1 MDLKTASIRT
11 VSTSLTA
18 TAALAL
24 VAAPAHA
31 QDYVVQQGD
40 TVSAI
45 AQGHGV
51 SVSTIVATNK
61 LDARATIFVGQHLTL
76 PNGSTA
82 QVATS
87 APKTYVVAKGDTLWA
102 IAKSFHTSVAALQFA
117 NGMADSPLIRI
128 GEALSIPGG
137 AGTSADGSATTSSTA
152 PSSTTPLSTAAGT
165 YVVQS
170 GDTLWSIAK
179 KFGTSVAS
187 VAQLNGVANPSL
199 IRVNQPL
206 TIPAGATAPVVST
219 TASISASQTLS
230 STHIVAKG
238 DTLSSIASRF
248 GTSVSA
254 IASANALPNPSIIR
268 TGQSLTIPGGTP
280 TGLVGATFL
289 GRTYPVEVV
298 AAANVN
304 KATLN
309 AMDVPSRVQMQQLVV
324 DTANAMGVDP
334 ALAQAIAYQESGFN
348 MRAVSP
354 ANAIGCMQVIPASGE
369 WASGLVGRDL
379 NLLIAQDNVIAG
391 VAILRQLQRN
401 GTPVETAIAG
411 YYQGERS
418 VRERGLNPDTKN
430 YVASVVA
437 LTERFK

>member
-18 TAALAL
+18 TAAFAL

-31 QDYVVQQGD
+31 QDYVVQPGD

-61 LDARATIFVGQHLTL
+61 LDARATIYAGQHLTL
-76 PNGSTA
+76 PDGSGSP
-82 QVATS
+82 VAAS
-87 APKTYVVAKGDTLWA
+87 APTTYVVAKGDSLWG
-102 IAKSFHTSVAALQFA
+102 IANRFRTSVASLQSA
-117 NGMADSPLIRI
+117 NGMADSTIIRI
-128 GEALSIPGG
+128 GESLTIP
-137 AGTSADGSATTSSTA
+137 A
-152 PSSTTPLSTAAGT
+152 PSSVAGASVTPSTTPAGS

-170 GDTLWSIAK
+170 GDTLWSIAQ

-187 VAQLNGVANPSL
+187 LAQLNGVANPSL

-206 TIPAGATAPVVST
+206 TIPAGATAPVVPT
-219 TASISASQTLS
+219 TAASAPAATTVS
-230 STHIVAKG
+230 STYTVVRG
-238 DTLSSIASRF
+238 DTLSSIAARF
-248 GTSVSA
+248 GTSVAA
-254 IASANALPNPSIIR
+254 IASANALQNPSIIR
-268 TGQSLTIPGGTP
+268 TGQNLTIQGVAP
-280 TGLVGATFL
+280 TALVGDTFL
-289 GRTYPVEVV
+289 GRTYAVEVV

-309 AMDVPSRVQMQQLVV
+309 AMDVPSRVQMQQLVI

-354 ANAIGCMQVIPASGE
+354 ANAIGCMQVIPTSGE
-369 WASGLVGRDL
+369 WASNLVGRDL
-379 NLLIAQDNVIAG
+379 NLLIAQDNVVAG
-391 VAILRQLQRN
+391 MAILKQLQRN

-418 VRERGLNPDTKN
+418 VRERGLNPDTKK

-437 LTERFK
+437 LTQRFK

>member
-1 MDLKTASIRT
+1 MDLKTAGIRT

-31 QDYVVQQGD
+31 QDYVVQPGD

-45 AQGHGV
+45 ANGHGL
-51 SVSTIVATNK
+51 SVSTIVATNH
-61 LDARATIFVGQHLTL
+61 LDAGATIYAGQHLTL
-76 PNGSTA
+76 PDGA
-82 QVATS
+82 AMPVASS

-102 IAKSFHTSVAALQFA
+102 IATRFHTSVAALQLA
-117 NGMADSPLIRI
+117 NGLSDSSVIRI
-128 GEALSIPGG
+128 GESLTVPGG
-137 AGTSADGSATTSSTA
+137 VGTASAASTTA
-152 PSSTTPLSTAAGT
+152 PGSPAGT

-170 GDTLWSIAK
+170 GDTLWSIAL
-179 KFGTSVAS
+179 KFGTSVTGL
-187 VAQLNGVANPSL
+187 AQINGVSNPSL
-199 IRVNQPL
+199 IRLNQPL
-206 TIPAGATAPVVST
+206 VIPAGATAPVVST
-219 TASISASQTLS
+219 NASTSALAPTPA
-230 STHIVAKG
+230 STYVVVRG
-238 DTLSSIASRF
+238 DTLSGIAARF

-254 IASANALPNPSIIR
+254 IVSANALTNPSIIR
-268 TGQSLTIPGGTP
+268 TGQSLTIPGGAP

-289 GRTYPVEVV
+289 GYTYPADVV
-298 AAANVN
+298 AAANIN

-309 AMDVPSRVQMQQLVV
+309 SMDVPSRVQMQQLVI

-379 NLLIAQDNVIAG
+379 NLLIADDNAAAG
-391 VAILRQLQRN
+391 VAILKQLLRN

-418 VRERGLNPDTKN
+418 VRERGLNPDTKQ

-437 LTERFK
+437 LMARFK

>member
-31 QDYVVQQGD
+31 QDYVVQPGD

-45 AQGHGV
+45 AQGHGA
-51 SVSTIVATNK
+51 SVSTIVATNR

-76 PNGSTA
+76 PTGS
-82 QVATS
+82 ATQAAAS

-102 IAKSFHTSVAALQFA
+102 IANNFHTSVAAVQLA
-117 NGMADSPLIRI
+117 NGMADSTLIRI
-128 GEALSIPGG
+128 GEILSIPGG
-137 AGTSADGSATTSSTA
+137 AGASAAATATTSSAA
-152 PSSTTPLSTAAGT
+152 PSSTAAST

-170 GDTLWSIAK
+170 GDTLWSIAQ

-230 STHIVAKG
+230 STHIVVKG

-254 IASANALPNPSIIR
+254 IASANALANPSIIR

-289 GRTYPVEVV
+289 GRTYPAEVV

-309 AMDVPSRVQMQQLVV
+309 AMDVPSRVQMQQLVI
-324 DTANAMGVDP
+324 DTANAMGVDT

-354 ANAIGCMQVIPASGE
+354 ANAIGCMQVIPTSGE

-391 VAILRQLQRN
+391 VAILKQLQRK

-430 YVASVVA
+430 YVASVAA
-437 LTERFK
+437 LTKRFK

>member
-18 TAALAL
+18 TAAFAL
-24 VAAPAHA
+24 VAAPAYA
-31 QDYVVQQGD
+31 QDYVVQPGD

-61 LDARATIFVGQHLTL
+61 LDVRATIFAGQHLTL
-76 PNGSTA
+76 PDGAAA
-82 QVATS
+82 QAVAPVPT
-87 APKTYVVAKGDTLWA
+87 TYVVAKGDSLWA
-102 IAKSFHTSVAALQFA
+102 IANRFRTSVAALQSA
-117 NGMADSPLIRI
+117 NGMAESTVIRI
-128 GEALSIPGG
+128 GEALTIPGVS
-137 AGTSADGSATTSSTA
+137 GTPANASVA
-152 PSSTTPLSTAAGT
+152 PSANPAGS

-170 GDTLWSIAK
+170 GDTLWSIAQ
-179 KFGTSVAS
+179 KFGTSVALI
-187 VAQLNGVANPSL
+187 AQLNDVANPSL

-206 TIPAGATAPVVST
+206 TIPAGATVPAVST
-219 TASISASQTLS
+219 AAAGSPAATTVS
-230 STHIVAKG
+230 STYTVVRG
-238 DTLSSIASRF
+238 DTLSSIAARF
-248 GTSVSA
+248 GTSVAA
-254 IASANALPNPSIIR
+254 ISSANALANPSIIR
-268 TGQSLTIPGGTP
+268 AGQNLTIQGMTP
-280 TGLVGATFL
+280 AALVGDTFL
-289 GRTYPVEVV
+289 GRTYAVEVV

-309 AMDVPSRVQMQQLVV
+309 AMDVPSRVQMQKLII

-369 WASGLVGRDL
+369 WASSLVGRDL
-379 NLLIAQDNVIAG
+379 NLLIAQDNVVAG
-391 VAILRQLQRN
+391 MAILKQLQRN

-418 VRERGLNPDTKN
+418 VRERGLNPDTKK

-437 LTERFK
+437 LTQRFK

>member
-1 MDLKTASIRT
+1 MDLKTAGIRT

-31 QDYVVQQGD
+31 QDYVVQPGD

-45 AQGHGV
+45 ANGHGL
-51 SVSTIVATNK
+51 SVSTIVATNH
-61 LDARATIFVGQHLTL
+61 LDAGATIYAGQHLTL
-76 PNGSTA
+76 PDGA
-82 QVATS
+82 AMPVASS
-87 APKTYVVAKGDTLWA
+87 APKTYVVATGDTLWA
-102 IAKSFHTSVAALQFA
+102 IAARFHTSVAALQLA
-117 NGMADSPLIRI
+117 NGMAASTLIRI
-128 GEALSIPGG
+128 GESLTVPGG
-137 AGTSADGSATTSSTA
+137 VGTASAPPTTA
-152 PSSTTPLSTAAGT
+152 PGSPAGT

-170 GDTLWSIAK
+170 GDTLWSIAR
-179 KFGTSVAS
+179 KFGTSVTGL
-187 VAQLNGVANPSL
+187 AQINGVSNPSL
-199 IRVNQPL
+199 IRLNQPL
-206 TIPAGATAPVVST
+206 VIPAGATAPVVST
-219 TASISASQTLS
+219 NASTSALAPTPA
-230 STHIVAKG
+230 STYVVVRG
-238 DTLSSIASRF
+238 DTLSSIAARF

-254 IASANALPNPSIIR
+254 IVSANVLTNPSIIR
-268 TGQSLTIPGGTP
+268 TGQSLTIPGGVATS
-280 TGLVGATFL
+280 LVGDTFL
-289 GRTYPVEVV
+289 GYTYPADVV
-298 AAANVN
+298 AAANIN

-309 AMDVPSRVQMQQLVV
+309 SMDVPSRVRMQQLVI

-334 ALAQAIAYQESGFN
+334 SLAQAIAYQESGFN

-379 NLLIAQDNVIAG
+379 NLLIADDNAAAG
-391 VAILRQLQRN
+391 VAILKQLLRN

-418 VRERGLNPDTKN
+418 VREHGLNPDTKQ

-437 LTERFK
+437 LMARFK

>member
-1 MDLKTASIRT
+1 MDLKTAGIRT

-31 QDYVVQQGD
+31 QDYVVQPGD

-45 AQGHGV
+45 ANGHGLT
-51 SVSTIVATNK
+51 VSTIVAANH
-61 LDARATIFVGQHLTL
+61 LDSRATIYAGQHLTL
-76 PNGSTA
+76 PDGSTA
-82 QVATS
+82 PVAAS

-102 IAKSFHTSVAALQFA
+102 IANRYHTSVASLQLA
-117 NGMADSPLIRI
+117 NGMADSTLIRI
-128 GEALSIPGG
+128 GESLTIPGG
-137 AGTSADGSATTSSTA
+137 VGTSSAAASAATS
-152 PSSTTPLSTAAGT
+152 TPAGT

-170 GDTLWSIAK
+170 GDTLWSIAL
-179 KFGTSVAS
+179 KFGTSVTGL
-187 VAQLNGVANPSL
+187 AQLNAVSNPSL

-206 TIPAGATAPVVST
+206 VIPAGATAPVVST
-219 TASISASQTLS
+219 NASTLAPS
-230 STHIVAKG
+230 PAATYTVVRG
-238 DTLSSIASRF
+238 DTLSSIAARF

-254 IASANALPNPSIIR
+254 IVSANALTNPSIIR
-268 TGQSLTIPGGTP
+268 AGQSLTIPGGVP
-280 TGLVGATFL
+280 TGLVGDTFL
-289 GRTYPVEVV
+289 GYKYPADVV

-309 AMDVPSRVQMQQLVV
+309 AMDVPSRVQMQRLVI

-354 ANAIGCMQVIPASGE
+354 ANAIGCMQVIPTSGE

-379 NLLIAQDNVIAG
+379 NLLIAQDNVAAG
-391 VAILRQLQRN
+391 VAILKQLSRN

-418 VRERGLNPDTKN
+418 VRERGLNPDTKQ
-430 YVASVVA
+430 YVASVTSLMA
-437 LTERFK
+437 RFK

>member
-18 TAALAL
+18 TAAFAL

-31 QDYVVQQGD
+31 QDYVVQPGD

-45 AQGHGV
+45 ARGHGL
-51 SVSTIVATNK
+51 SVSTIVTTNK
-61 LDARATIFVGQHLTL
+61 LDVRATIYVGQHLTL
-76 PNGSTA
+76 PDGS
-82 QVATS
+82 ATQGSATLGAAS

-102 IAKSFHTSVAALQFA
+102 IANGFHVSVAAIQLA
-117 NGMADSPLIRI
+117 NGMADSTLIRI
-128 GEALSIPGG
+128 GEALTIPGG
-137 AGTSADGSATTSSTA
+137 VGTVADASAA
-152 PSSTTPLSTAAGT
+152 PSGNPAGT

-170 GDTLWSIAK
+170 GDTLWSIAQ
-179 KFGTSVAS
+179 KFGTSVTALS
-187 VAQLNGVANPSL
+187 QLNGVANPSL
-199 IRVNQPL
+199 IRLNQPL

-219 TASISASQTLS
+219 AAQAPSSAY
-230 STHIVAKG
+230 VVVRG

-248 GTSVSA
+248 GTTVSA
-254 IASANALPNPSIIR
+254 VASANALANPSIIR
-268 TGQSLTIPGGTP
+268 TGQGLIIPGGTP
-280 TGLVGATFL
+280 TGLVGDTFL

-309 AMDVPSRVQMQQLVV
+309 AMDVPSRVQMQQLVI

-334 ALAQAIAYQESGFN
+334 ALAQAVAYQESGFD
-348 MRAVSP
+348 MRAASP
-354 ANAIGCMQVIPASGE
+354 ANAIGCMQVIPTSGE
-369 WASGLVGRDL
+369 WASDLVGRDL

-391 VAILRQLQRN
+391 VAILKQLLRN
-401 GTPVETAIAG
+401 GAPIETAIAG

-418 VRERGLNPDTKN
+418 VRERGLNPDTKK

>member
-11 VSTSLTA
+11 ISTSLTA

-31 QDYVVQQGD
+31 QDYVVQPGD

-45 AQGHGV
+45 ARGYGV
-51 SVSTIVATNK
+51 SVSAIVATNN
-61 LDARATIFVGQHLTL
+61 LDARATIYAGQRLAL
-76 PNGSTA
+76 PEGQAKQAMAAAST
-82 QVATS
+82 S
-87 APKTYVVAKGDTLWA
+87 YVVSAGDTLWA
-102 IAKSFHTSVAALQFA
+102 IANRNHTSVAALQLA
-117 NGMADSPLIRI
+117 NGMSDATLIRI
-128 GEALSIPGG
+128 GESLTIPGG
-137 AGTSADGSATTSSTA
+137 NLAGGKTGTPIADASSPPSAAT
-152 PSSTTPLSTAAGT
+152 AGT

-170 GDTLWSIAK
+170 GDTLWSIAQR
-179 KFGTSVAS
+179 FGTSVATL
-187 VAQLNGVANPSL
+187 AQLNGVANPSL
-199 IRVNQPL
+199 IRLNQPL
-206 TIPAGATAPVVST
+206 TIPAGATAPVVATAAST
-219 TASISASQTLS
+219 SSIALTPS
-230 STHIVAKG
+230 STYTVVRG
-238 DTLSSIASRF
+238 DTLSSIASRY

-254 IASANALPNPSIIR
+254 IASANALANPSIIR
-268 TGQSLTIPGGTP
+268 TGQRLTIPGGTP
-280 TGLVGATFL
+280 TGLVGDTFL

-298 AAANVN
+298 AAANIN

-309 AMDVPSRVQMQQLVV
+309 EMDVPSRVQMQQLVI

-334 ALAQAIAYQESGFN
+334 ALAQAVAFQESGFN

-354 ANAIGCMQVIPASGE
+354 ANAIGCMQVIPSSGE

-379 NLLIAQDNVIAG
+379 NLLIARDNVIAG
-391 VAILRQLQRN
+391 VAILKQLQRN

-418 VRERGLNPDTKN
+418 VRTRGLNPDTKV